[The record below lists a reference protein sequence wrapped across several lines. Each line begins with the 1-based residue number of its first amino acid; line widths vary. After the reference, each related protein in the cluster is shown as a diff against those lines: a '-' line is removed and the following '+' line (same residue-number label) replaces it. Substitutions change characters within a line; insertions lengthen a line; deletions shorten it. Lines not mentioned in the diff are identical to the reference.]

1 MPVWKLQSDPAIRRL
16 LEKGAF
22 FVFGRIGM
30 FIFENM
36 AKQKSGNFFPLIRR
50 NHHRIF
56 KGEYL

>member
-36 AKQKSGNFFPLIRR
+36 AKQKSGNFFSIDL
-50 NHHRIF
+50 
-56 KGEYL
+56 